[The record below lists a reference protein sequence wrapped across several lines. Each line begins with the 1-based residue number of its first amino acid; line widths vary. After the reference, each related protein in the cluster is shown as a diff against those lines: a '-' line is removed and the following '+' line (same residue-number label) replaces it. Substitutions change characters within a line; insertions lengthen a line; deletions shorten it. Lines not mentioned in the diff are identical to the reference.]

1 MTDAAQHVLAYSM
14 LLPIADSILEVHIAW
29 CGAPLNPLYP
39 GHNRA
44 CRCAAERSNL
54 ETKP

>member
-1 MTDAAQHVLAYSM
+1 MSAQDLIIVTM

-29 CGAPLNPLYP
+29 CGAPLNPSHP
-39 GHNRA
+39 DHNFA

>member
-1 MTDAAQHVLAYSM
+1 MTTQEMVIVTM

-39 GHNRA
+39 GHNHA
-44 CRCAAERSNL
+44 CRCAAERSDL
-54 ETKP
+54 ETKPR

>member
-1 MTDAAQHVLAYSM
+1 MSIPQELVVYTM
-14 LLPIADSILEVHIAW
+14 LISIADSILETHAEW
-29 CGAPLNPLYP
+29 CGSPLNPLYP
-39 GHNRA
+39 DHNFA